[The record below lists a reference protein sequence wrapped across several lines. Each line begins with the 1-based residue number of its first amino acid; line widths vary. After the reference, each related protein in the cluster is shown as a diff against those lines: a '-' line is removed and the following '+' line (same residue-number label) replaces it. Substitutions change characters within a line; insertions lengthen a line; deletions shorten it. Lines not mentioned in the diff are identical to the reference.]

1 MQTKSTPTN
10 AINWFE
16 IPVANLDRAAAFY
29 TTVIGRPLKHEVFG
43 GVPHAMFAT
52 AETKTTVTGALIEDA
67 TRPRGAGVTIYLDV
81 AGVQAA
87 VERALAAGG
96 KVIQPTTDIG
106 PFGTIALIA
115 DLDGNVVGVHTEAVA
130 S

>member
-1 MQTKSTPTN
+1 MQNKSAPTN
-10 AINWFE
+10 ALTWFE

-29 TTVIGRPLKHEVFG
+29 TKLVARPLKHEVFG

-52 AETKTTVTGALIEDA
+52 AETKTTVTGALVEDA
-67 TRPRGAGVTIYLDV
+67 KRPRGAGVTIYLDV
-81 AGVQAA
+81 DGVQAA
-87 VERALAAGG
+87 VDRAVAAGG

-115 DLDGNVVGVHTEAVA
+115 DLDGNVVGVHTEKA